1 MLLPLDIPGV
11 MVVTPKRFADDR
23 GYVSE
28 VFVGGWAAELGL
40 AGPFVQENES
50 VSLKAGTVRG
60 LHFQSPPHAQGK
72 LVRCV
77 RGSIFDV
84 AVDLRQGSPTYGRH
98 VARELS
104 AANGEQLY
112 VPEGFA
118 HGFCTLEPDTM
129 VIYKLSSP
137 YKPGSE
143 GGVLWNDPD
152 LGVKWPVSD
161 ADAVLSD
168 RDRQQPRLSELPRI
182 F

>member
-1 MLLPLDIPGV
+1 MLLPLDIFGV
-11 MVVTPKRFADDR
+11 IVVTPKRFADDR

-28 VFVGGWAAELGL
+28 VYVDAWAAELGL
-40 AGPFVQENES
+40 SGPFVQENES
-50 VSLKAGTVRG
+50 HSLKAGTVRG
-60 LHFQSPPHAQGK
+60 LHFQLAPHAQAK

-84 AVDLRQGSPTYGRH
+84 AVDLRAGSSTYGQH
-98 VARELS
+98 VTRELS
-104 AANGEQLY
+104 AANGEQLF

-137 YKPGSE
+137 YRPGSE

-152 LGVKWPVSD
+152 LGIKWPVSE
-161 ADAVLSD
+161 ANAVLSG
-168 RDRQQPRLSELPRI
+168 RDSQQPRLSQLPRP
-182 F
+182 